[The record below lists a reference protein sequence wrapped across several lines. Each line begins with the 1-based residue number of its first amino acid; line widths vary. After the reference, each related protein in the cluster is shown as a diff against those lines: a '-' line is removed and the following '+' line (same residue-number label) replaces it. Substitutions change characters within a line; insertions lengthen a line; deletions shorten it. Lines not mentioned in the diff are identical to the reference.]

1 MITIDLNCDMGESFG
16 RYTLGSDEELMPYLS
31 SINLACGF
39 HAGDPMV
46 IQQTVQTAVKYN
58 LAVGAHP
65 GYPDLQGFGRRKI
78 EMSPEEV
85 EAMVLYQIGALWGF
99 LRSAR
104 IEMTHVKPHGALY
117 NQAAQKVR
125 LANAIARSVRRFS
138 KELILVGL
146 AGSALIEAGLECGL
160 NVANEGFVERGYQAD
175 GRLVPR
181 GMEGAVIHDPIIAA
195 RQAIQLAMDGITV
208 HKGEMA
214 MNVKID
220 TLCIHGDS
228 PNALEIVRAVR
239 SAMEEAGYKIQRLSG

>member
-39 HAGDPMV
+39 HAGDPIV

-117 NQAAQKVR
+117 NQAAQEVR

-181 GMEGAVIHDPIIAA
+181 GMEGAVIHDLIIAA

-239 SAMEEAGYKIQRLSG
+239 SALEEAGYKIQRLSG

>member
-117 NQAAQKVR
+117 NQAAQEVR

-214 MNVKID
+214 VNVKVD

-239 SAMEEAGYKIQRLSG
+239 SALEEAGYKIQRLSG

>member
-117 NQAAQKVR
+117 NQAAQEVR

-239 SAMEEAGYKIQRLSG
+239 SALEEAGYKIQRLSG

>member
-117 NQAAQKVR
+117 NQAAQEVR

-195 RQAIQLAMDGITV
+195 RQAIQLAVDGITV

-239 SAMEEAGYKIQRLSG
+239 SALEEAGYKIQRLSG

>member
-1 MITIDLNCDMGESFG
+1 MTIDLNCDMGESFG

-117 NQAAQKVR
+117 NQAAQEVR

-181 GMEGAVIHDPIIAA
+181 GMEGAVIHDLIIAA

-239 SAMEEAGYKIQRLSG
+239 SALEEAGYKIQRLSG

>member
-65 GYPDLQGFGRRKI
+65 GYPDLKGFGRRKI

-99 LRSAR
+99 LRSDR

-117 NQAAQKVR
+117 NQAAQEVR

-160 NVANEGFVERGYQAD
+160 NVANEGFVERGYQAN

-181 GMEGAVIHDPIIAA
+181 GMEGAVVHDPIIAA

-228 PNALEIVRAVR
+228 PNALEIVRTVR
-239 SAMEEAGYKIQRLSG
+239 SALEETGYKIQRLSG

>member
-1 MITIDLNCDMGESFG
+1 MKIIDLNCDMGESYG
-16 RYTLGSDEELMPYLS
+16 RYSLGADEELMPYIS
-31 SINLACGF
+31 SVNLAYGF

-46 IQQTVQTAVKYN
+46 IQKTVQTAVKYN

-104 IEMTHVKPHGALY
+104 VEMTHVKPHGALY
-117 NQAAQKVR
+117 NQAAQDVQI
-125 LANAIARSVRRFS
+125 ANAITRSVRRFS
-138 KELILVGL
+138 KSLILVGL
-146 AGSALIEAGLECGL
+146 AGSALIEAGLEYGL

-181 GMEGAVIHDPIIAA
+181 GMDGAIIHDPIMAA
-195 RQAIQLAMDGITV
+195 RQGIHLAEDGIAL
-208 HKGEMA
+208 HKRELT
-214 MNVKID
+214 MNVKVD

-228 PNALEIVRAVR
+228 PNALDVARSVR
-239 SAMEEAGYKIQRLSG
+239 SALEEAGFSIQSLSR

>member
-117 NQAAQKVR
+117 NQAAQEVR

-181 GMEGAVIHDPIIAA
+181 GMEGAVIHDLIIAA

-214 MNVKID
+214 VNVKVD

-239 SAMEEAGYKIQRLSG
+239 SALEEAGYKIQRLSG

>member
-39 HAGDPMV
+39 HAGDPIV

-117 NQAAQKVR
+117 NQAAQEVR

-181 GMEGAVIHDPIIAA
+181 GMEGAVIHDLIIAA

-214 MNVKID
+214 VNVKVD

-239 SAMEEAGYKIQRLSG
+239 SALEEAGYKIQRLSG

>member
-117 NQAAQKVR
+117 NQAAQEVR

-181 GMEGAVIHDPIIAA
+181 GMEGAVIHDLIIAA

-239 SAMEEAGYKIQRLSG
+239 SALEEAGYKIQRLSG

>member
-1 MITIDLNCDMGESFG
+1 MKTIDLNCDMGESFG
-16 RYTLGSDEELMPYLS
+16 RYSLGADEELMPYITS
-31 SINLACGF
+31 VNLACGF

-46 IQQTVQTAVKYN
+46 IQHTVQTAVKYH

-99 LRSAR
+99 LRSAK

-117 NQAAQKVR
+117 NQAAQEVR
-125 LANAIARSVRRFS
+125 LANAIARSIRRFS

-146 AGSALIEAGLECGL
+146 AGSALIEVGLEYGL
-160 NVANEGFVERGYQAD
+160 IVANEGFVERGYQAD
-175 GRLVPR
+175 GHLMPR
-181 GMEGAVIHDPIIAA
+181 GLDGAIIHDPIKAA
-195 RQAIQLAMDGITV
+195 RQAIQLAEDGISLRR
-208 HKGEMA
+208 GELT
-214 MNVKID
+214 MNIKVD

-228 PNALEIVRAVR
+228 SNALNIARSVR
-239 SAMEEAGYKIQRLSG
+239 SALEEAGFTIQSFSR

>member
-117 NQAAQKVR
+117 NQAAQEVR

-195 RQAIQLAMDGITV
+195 RQAIQLAVDGITV
-208 HKGEMA
+208 HKGEMVT
-214 MNVKID
+214 NVKID

-239 SAMEEAGYKIQRLSG
+239 SALEEAGYKIQRLSG